1 MIDSRPNIARKFGF
15 RQVYWFVLFLTT
27 FSTFLEAKPLAF
39 ISAEAYNTLVQ
50 NVNVQDSMITTLSLQ
65 GAYEKALQTGD
76 TLQAINKLLELSSL
90 YGHEANYA
98 KSYDV
103 LWETLFLADDIKNNM
118 LRANIYGALGRFY
131 SFYRRKDDALKYLQ
145 ESLDIN
151 KGLVTDGKLDASE
164 LVQNYYLF
172 VSTHREFNEPQIA
185 KIFLDS
191 CMLYYK
197 EGQEKV
203 QKSLLHFEEAYVLD
217 AENKTEEAL
226 SIMQEIEP
234 WFLANKPSYLVLVY
248 TYWGDM
254 FRGSSDMDKSEAL
267 YKKALDISE
276 NYRSHIDFTPLI
288 YEKLSDIY
296 YQRKDYRNAYINN
309 RIAKDLDAQFFD
321 SRSRRNNL
329 LLEIRDEYRIEKER
343 QERLI
348 QKQRLEQLEQED
360 KILLLQQII
369 LISALFFLLILGAVY
384 VKYTRDKHKAEK
396 EIIRRNKELEIQKAK
411 ELLELK
417 NKELAA
423 SALQLV
429 EKEELFKD
437 LKRKI
442 RESESSIKKSDLN
455 KILRSVYIDNN
466 KTWDEFRYRFI
477 DVNKEFYDKIFEK
490 FPKLSQG
497 DQKICA
503 LIKLN
508 MSSKDMARLL
518 GISVES
524 VHTSRHRIRK
534 KMKLPRTINLEE
546 YINSL

>member
-1 MIDSRPNIARKFGF
+1 MDARPLGF
-15 RQVYWFVLFLTT
+15 ITAGVR
-27 FSTFLEAKPLAF
+27 
-39 ISAEAYNTLVQ
+39 NTLLEKAHL
-50 NVNVQDSMITTLSLQ
+50 QDSIITTSILQ
-65 GAYEKALQTGD
+65 GTYEKALQKGD
-76 TLQAINKLLELSSL
+76 TLQAIQNLLELSNI

-103 LWETLFLADDIKNNM
+103 LWEALFLADDIKNDM
-118 LRANIYGALGRFY
+118 LRANIYGALGRYY
-131 SFYRRKDDALKYLQ
+131 SFYRRKSDALKYLQ
-145 ESLDIN
+145 ESLNIN
-151 KGLVTDGKLDASE
+151 KRLVAIGKLDTPE

-172 VSTHREFNEPQIA
+172 TSTYREFDQPHIA
-185 KIFLDS
+185 KVYLDS
-191 CMLYYK
+191 CKLYFK
-197 EGQEKV
+197 DGQDQV
-203 QKSLLHFEEAYVLD
+203 QKSLLQFEEAFILGT
-217 AENKTEEAL
+217 ENKTGEAL
-226 SIMQEIEP
+226 SILQEIEP
-234 WFLANKPSYLVLVY
+234 WLLENKPSYLVLVY

-254 FRGSSDMDKSEAL
+254 LRDTSNMEKSEIL
-267 YKKALDISE
+267 YKKALTMSE
-276 NYRSHIDFTPLI
+276 KYRSHIDFTPLI
-288 YEKLSDIY
+288 FEKLSDIY
-296 YQRKDYRNAYINN
+296 FLRKDYRNGYINN
-309 RIAKDLDAQFFD
+309 NIAKELDAQFFD
-321 SRSRRNNL
+321 SRSKRNNL
-329 LLEIRDEYRIEKER
+329 LLEIKDEYRIEKER

-360 KILLLQQII
+360 KILLLQRII
-369 LISALFFLLILGAVY
+369 LISVLLFLLILGGVY
-384 VKYTRDKHKAEK
+384 VKYSREKHKAEK
-396 EIIRRNKELEIQKAK
+396 EMIRRNKELEIQKAK

-455 KILRSVYIDNN
+455 KILRSVYVDNN

-508 MSSKDMARLL
+508 MSSKDMSRLL

-534 KMKLPRTINLEE
+534 KMKLPRNINLED

>member
-1 MIDSRPNIARKFGF
+1 MIYLKRKITSIFLG
-15 RQVYWFVLFLTT
+15 RHVIWFVLFLLT
-27 FSTFLEAKPLAF
+27 FSTLLEAKPLDF
-39 ISAEAYNTLVQ
+39 ISAEVKN
-50 NVNVQDSMITTLSLQ
+50 NKIESVNPQDSLITASSLK
-65 GAYEKALQTGD
+65 GTYEKALQEGD
-76 TLQAINKLLELSSL
+76 TLQAIQNLLELSSL

-103 LWETLFLADDIKNNM
+103 LWEALFLADDIRNDM
-118 LRANIYGALGRFY
+118 LRADIYAALGRFY
-131 SFYRRKDDALKYLQ
+131 SFYRRKEDALKYLQ

-151 KGLVTDGKLDASE
+151 KRLVANEKLDTVE
-164 LVQNYYLF
+164 LVHNYYQF
-172 VSTHREFNEPQIA
+172 TSTYREFNEPQIA
-185 KIFLDS
+185 KAYLDS

-197 EGQEKV
+197 DGKNQV
-203 QKSLLHFEEAYVLD
+203 QKSLLQFEKAFVLN
-217 AENKTEEAL
+217 AENQKEEAL

-234 WFLANKPSYLVLVY
+234 WFQENKPSYLVLFY
-248 TYWGDM
+248 AYWGDM
-254 FRGSSDMDKSEAL
+254 VKGISIMDKSEVL

-276 NYRSHIDFTPLI
+276 KYRSHIDFTPLI

-296 YQRKDYRNAYINN
+296 FQRKDYRNAYINN

-321 SRSRRNNL
+321 SRSKRNNL

-360 KILLLQQII
+360 KILLLQRII

-396 EIIRRNKELEIQKAK
+396 EIIRRNKELEIQKGK

-455 KILRSVYIDNN
+455 KILRSVYVDNN

-508 MSSKDMARLL
+508 MSSKDMSRLL

-534 KMKLPRTINLEE
+534 KMKLPRNINLEE